1 MACGQRLLQNNPT
14 TARCGH
20 LASSYI
26 TQAWLC
32 SRWYHLKKTYKSPAL
47 LSSQQLPQ
55 SFPHLGS
62 KHAAVC
68 MVWAGHP
75 STGGL
80 IGPASPSRMLQIKT
94 KVCGGSTSAFCC
106 VFHMSPSHGVVL
118 PSSCHMCPPHLGMP
132 RNVKGEDTEP
142 SAVEADLFFFLSSKA
157 TWHNFKLLFCC
168 RKIEA
173 PPGAALKGT
182 DSLYLRSAP
191 R

>member
-106 VFHMSPSHGVVL
+106 VFHVSLPRSCPPLKLSHVSPSPGNAQECERGGHRAQCSRSRSV
-118 PSSCHMCPPHLGMP
+118 
-132 RNVKGEDTEP
+132 
-142 SAVEADLFFFLSSKA
+142 FFLVIKSNLA
-157 TWHNFKLLFCC
+157 
-168 RKIEA
+168 
-173 PPGAALKGT
+173 
-182 DSLYLRSAP
+182 
-191 R
+191 